1 MGGRGW
7 KPEVGE
13 RSLGLRGSGVS
24 AGRDPDH
31 IGREEGQAFRKRAE
45 PRLESHTRVR
55 GGSPGC
61 EQLWALALGV
71 DCVSR
76 LRADRGL
83 ELGTY
88 LTQQHGD
95 SAVPCLS
102 PT

>member
-55 GGSPGC
+55 EGARVVNSSGPLPLGSI
-61 EQLWALALGV
+61 V
-71 DCVSR
+71 
-76 LRADRGL
+76 
-83 ELGTY
+83 
-88 LTQQHGD
+88 
-95 SAVPCLS
+95 
-102 PT
+102 